1 MFNPI
6 CKLKADTLACIKLNK
21 SHLKFFSLN
30 NFSQKILVYLVIGLC
45 SSFFFLNVEADKG
58 NIVQVSSTKGES
70 YRPQLMV
77 VDNSVYLVWTDTSPG
92 NNDIFFSRSTNG
104 AMNFENSIN
113 LSNNNG
119 TSAFPRMTV
128 YDNNVFVTWYDYSPG
143 ISDIFFARSMDDGF
157 SFETINLSQNNG
169 VSFNPWIRVNENNV
183 YIVWND
189 ESPHLPPNIHRDAGD
204 IDVFLGDLDILIATS
219 HDGGSKFDV
228 SNLSNSQGM
237 SSNPRIAVSGNNVYV
252 VWNEETMAGY
262 EIFFSKSIDN
272 GTTFSEPI
280 NVSRSDAE
288 SLDAGLQVSGDN
300 VYIVWHESTQ
310 DTSDIF
316 FAASDND
323 GLSFDLPINLS
334 TMEGI
339 PSLTRDTQMVASG
352 NNIFVVWSNQNINN
366 GIFLAKSSDG
376 GRTFGAPIN
385 LNDFNNAEFSQ
396 IAANNDKIYVIWAE
410 QFLGTKEVFL
420 RYSID
425 GGESFGSKINLS
437 NDDSESNIFV
447 LGPQIAL
454 GNDDA
459 FTVFERKGIDSSNLY
474 LSILSLEE
482 SQPGILLLQTNNGAV
497 NVEVGIEEKI
507 ETEVPIP
514 FTLKFFDSTTGKLL
528 ENVNYSFLVYDV
540 EGKIMISKLNQRS
553 VNGFDTQTVTFE
565 KTGPLTIVIDIH
577 GLGVEQP
584 YNIKYAGKAS
594 AILTV
599 IPEFP
604 STAFALLIFGIIMA
618 VILYQFKV
626 FKIQIQNFSFHRS
639 Q

>member
-6 CKLKADTLACIKLNK
+6 CKLKTDTLTCIKLNK

-45 SSFFFLNVEADKG
+45 SSFFFLHVEADKG
-58 NIVQVSSTKGES
+58 DIVQVSSTKGES

-92 NNDIFFSRSTNG
+92 NNDIFFSRSTND
-104 AMNFENSIN
+104 AMNFENIIN

-143 ISDIFFARSMDDGF
+143 ISDIFFARSMDNGS

-189 ESPHLPPNIHRDAGD
+189 ESPHLAPNIHRDAGD
-204 IDVFLGDLDILIATS
+204 IDVFLGDLEILIATS
-219 HDGGSKFDV
+219 HDSGSKFDV

-237 SSNPRIAVSGNNVYV
+237 SSNPRIAISGSNVYV
-252 VWNEETMAGY
+252 VWNEETITGY
-262 EIFFSKSIDN
+262 EIFFSKSTDN

-288 SLDAGLQVSGDN
+288 SSDAGLQVSGDN
-300 VYIVWHESTQ
+300 VYIVWHESAQ

-316 FAASDND
+316 FAASDNN

-352 NNIFVVWSNQNINN
+352 NNIFVVWYNQNINN

-396 IAANNDKIYVIWAE
+396 IAVNNDKIYVIWAE
-410 QFLGTKEVFL
+410 QFLGNKEVFL
-420 RYSID
+420 RYSIN
-425 GGESFGSKINLS
+425 GGASFGNKINLS

-454 GNDDA
+454 GNDNV

-507 ETEVPIP
+507 ETEVSVP
-514 FTLKFFDSTTGKLL
+514 FTLKFYDSTTGKLL
-528 ENVNYSFLVYDV
+528 ENVNYSFLVHDV
-540 EGKIMISKLNQRS
+540 EGNIMINNLDQKAVEGL
-553 VNGFDTQTVTFE
+553 DIQTVTFAE
-565 KTGPLTIVIDIH
+565 TGSYTIIIDVK
-577 GLGVEQP
+577 GLGEDQP
-584 YNIKYAGKAS
+584 YDNKYTGIANAV
-594 AILTV
+594 ITV
-599 IPEFP
+599 VPEFP
-604 STAFALLIFGIIMA
+604 SGIIVVMVLA
-618 VILYQFKV
+618 VIPIILVGKFK
-626 FKIQIQNFSFHRS
+626 HYR
-639 Q
+639 

>member
-30 NFSQKILVYLVIGLC
+30 NFSQKILICLVIGLC

-58 NIVQVSSTKGES
+58 DIVQVSSTKGES

-92 NNDIFFSRSTNG
+92 NNDIFFSRSTND
-104 AMNFENSIN
+104 AMNFENIIN

-143 ISDIFFARSMDDGF
+143 ISDIFFARSMDDGS

-189 ESPHLPPNIHRDAGD
+189 ESPHLAPNIHRDAGD
-204 IDVFLGDLDILIATS
+204 IDVFLGDLEILIATS

-228 SNLSNSQGM
+228 SNLSDSQGM

-252 VWNEETMAGY
+252 VWNEETIAGY
-262 EIFFSKSIDN
+262 EIFFSKSTDN

-300 VYIVWHESTQ
+300 VYIVWHESAQ

-323 GLSFDLPINLS
+323 GLSFGLPINLS

-352 NNIFVVWSNQNINN
+352 NNIFVVWYNQNINN

-396 IAANNDKIYVIWAE
+396 IAVNNDKIYVIWAE
-410 QFLGTKEVFL
+410 QFLGNKEVFL
-420 RYSID
+420 RYSIN
-425 GGESFGSKINLS
+425 GGASFGNKINLS

-454 GNDDA
+454 GNDNV

-507 ETEVPIP
+507 ETEVSVP
-514 FTLKFFDSTTGKLL
+514 FTLKFYDSTTGKLL
-528 ENVNYSFLVYDV
+528 ENVNYSFLVHDV
-540 EGKIMISKLNQRS
+540 EGNIMINNLDQKAVEGL
-553 VNGFDTQTVTFE
+553 DIQTVTFAE
-565 KTGPLTIVIDIH
+565 TGSYTIIIDVK
-577 GLGVEQP
+577 GLGEDQP
-584 YNIKYAGKAS
+584 YDNKYTGIANAV
-594 AILTV
+594 ITV
-599 IPEFP
+599 VPEFP
-604 STAFALLIFGIIMA
+604 SGIIVVMVLA
-618 VILYQFKV
+618 VIPIILVGKFK
-626 FKIQIQNFSFHRS
+626 HYR
-639 Q
+639 

>member
-6 CKLKADTLACIKLNK
+6 CKLKTDTLTCIKLNK

-30 NFSQKILVYLVIGLC
+30 NSSQKILVYLVIGLC
-45 SSFFFLNVEADKG
+45 SSFFFLHVEADKG
-58 NIVQVSSTKGES
+58 DIVQVSSTKGES

-92 NNDIFFSRSTNG
+92 NNDIFFSRSTND
-104 AMNFENSIN
+104 AMNFENIIN

-143 ISDIFFARSMDDGF
+143 ISDIFFARSMDNGS

-189 ESPHLPPNIHRDAGD
+189 ESPHLAPNIHRDAGD
-204 IDVFLGDLDILIATS
+204 IDVFLGDLEILIATS
-219 HDGGSKFDV
+219 HDSGSKFDV

-237 SSNPRIAVSGNNVYV
+237 SSNPRIAISGSNVYV
-252 VWNEETMAGY
+252 VWNEETITGY
-262 EIFFSKSIDN
+262 EIFFTKSTDN

-288 SLDAGLQVSGDN
+288 SLDAGIQVSGDN
-300 VYIVWHESTQ
+300 VYIVWHESAQ

-316 FAASDND
+316 FAASDNN
-323 GLSFDLPINLS
+323 GLSFSLPINLS
-334 TMEGI
+334 TVEGI

-352 NNIFVVWSNQNINN
+352 NNIFVVWYNQNINN

-385 LNDFNNAEFSQ
+385 LNDFNNAEFAQ

-410 QFLGTKEVFL
+410 QFLDNKEVFL

-507 ETEVPIP
+507 ETEVSVP
-514 FTLKFFDSTTGKLL
+514 FTLKFYDSTTGKLL
-528 ENVNYSFLVYDV
+528 ENVNYSFLVHDV
-540 EGKIMISKLNQRS
+540 EGNIMINNLDQKAVEGL
-553 VNGFDTQTVTFE
+553 DIQTVTFAE
-565 KTGPLTIVIDIH
+565 TGSYTIIIDVK
-577 GLGVEQP
+577 GLGEDQP
-584 YNIKYAGKAS
+584 YDNKYTGIANAV
-594 AILTV
+594 ITV
-599 IPEFP
+599 VPEFP
-604 STAFALLIFGIIMA
+604 SGIIVVMVLA
-618 VILYQFKV
+618 VIPIILVGKFK
-626 FKIQIQNFSFHRS
+626 HYR
-639 Q
+639 

>member
-6 CKLKADTLACIKLNK
+6 CKLKTDTLTCIKLNK

-45 SSFFFLNVEADKG
+45 SSFFFLHVEADKG
-58 NIVQVSSTKGES
+58 DIVQVSSTKGES

-92 NNDIFFSRSTNG
+92 NNDIFFSKSTNG
-104 AMNFENSIN
+104 AMNFENIIN
-113 LSNNNG
+113 LSK
-119 TSAFPRMTV
+119 
-128 YDNNVFVTWYDYSPG
+128 
-143 ISDIFFARSMDDGF
+143 
-157 SFETINLSQNNG
+157 NNG

-262 EIFFSKSIDN
+262 EIFFSKSTDN
-272 GTTFSEPI
+272 GKTFSEPI
-280 NVSRSDAE
+280 NVSKSDAE
-288 SLDAGLQVSGDN
+288 SLDAGLPGSGGN

-323 GLSFDLPINLS
+323 GLSFGLPINLS

-352 NNIFVVWSNQNINN
+352 NNIFVVWYNQNINN

-385 LNDFNNAEFSQ
+385 LNDFNNAEFAQ
-396 IAANNDKIYVIWAE
+396 IA
-410 QFLGTKEVFL
+410 
-420 RYSID
+420 
-425 GGESFGSKINLS
+425 
-437 NDDSESNIFV
+437 
-447 LGPQIAL
+447 
-454 GNDDA
+454 
-459 FTVFERKGIDSSNLY
+459 
-474 LSILSLEE
+474 
-482 SQPGILLLQTNNGAV
+482 V
-497 NVEVGIEEKI
+497 N
-507 ETEVPIP
+507 
-514 FTLKFFDSTTGKLL
+514 
-528 ENVNYSFLVYDV
+528 
-540 EGKIMISKLNQRS
+540 
-553 VNGFDTQTVTFE
+553 
-565 KTGPLTIVIDIH
+565 
-577 GLGVEQP
+577 
-584 YNIKYAGKAS
+584 
-594 AILTV
+594 
-599 IPEFP
+599 
-604 STAFALLIFGIIMA
+604 
-618 VILYQFKV
+618 
-626 FKIQIQNFSFHRS
+626 
-639 Q
+639 

>member
-6 CKLKADTLACIKLNK
+6 CKLKTDRLACIKLNK

-58 NIVQVSSTKGES
+58 DIVQVSSTKGES

-92 NNDIFFSRSTNG
+92 NNDIFFSRSING
-104 AMNFENSIN
+104 GMNFENIIN

-143 ISDIFFARSMDDGF
+143 ISDIFFARSMDDGS

-204 IDVFLGDLDILIATS
+204 IDVFLGDLEILIATS

-237 SSNPRIAVSGNNVYV
+237 SSNPRIDVSGNNVYV
-252 VWNEETMAGY
+252 VWNEETIAGY
-262 EIFFSKSIDN
+262 EIFFSKSTDN

-288 SLDAGLQVSGDN
+288 SSDAGLQVSGDN
-300 VYIVWHESTQ
+300 VYIVWHESAQ

-323 GLSFDLPINLS
+323 GLSFGLPINLS

-352 NNIFVVWSNQNINN
+352 NNIFVVWYNQNINN

-396 IAANNDKIYVIWAE
+396 IAVNNDKIYVIWAE

-454 GNDDA
+454 GNDNV

-507 ETEVPIP
+507 ETEVSVP
-514 FTLKFFDSTTGKLL
+514 FTLKFYDSTTGKLL
-528 ENVNYSFLVYDV
+528 ENVNYSFLVHDV
-540 EGKIMISKLNQRS
+540 EGNIMINNLDQKAVEGL
-553 VNGFDTQTVTFE
+553 DIQTVTFAE
-565 KTGPLTIVIDIH
+565 TGSYTIIIDVK
-577 GLGVEQP
+577 GLGEDQP
-584 YNIKYAGKAS
+584 YDNKYTGIANAV
-594 AILTV
+594 ITV
-599 IPEFP
+599 VPEFP
-604 STAFALLIFGIIMA
+604 SGIIVVMVLA
-618 VILYQFKV
+618 VIPIILVGKFK
-626 FKIQIQNFSFHRS
+626 HYR
-639 Q
+639 

>member
-6 CKLKADTLACIKLNK
+6 CKLKTDTLTCIKLNK

-45 SSFFFLNVEADKG
+45 SSFFFLHVEADKG
-58 NIVQVSSTKGES
+58 DIVQVSSTKGES

-92 NNDIFFSRSTNG
+92 NNDIFFSRSTND
-104 AMNFENSIN
+104 AMNFENIIN

-143 ISDIFFARSMDDGF
+143 ISDIFFARSMDNGS

-189 ESPHLPPNIHRDAGD
+189 ESPHLAPNIHRDAGD
-204 IDVFLGDLDILIATS
+204 IDVFLGDLEILIATS

-252 VWNEETMAGY
+252 VWNEETIAGY
-262 EIFFSKSIDN
+262 EIFFSKSTDN

-300 VYIVWHESTQ
+300 VYIVWHESAQ

-316 FAASDND
+316 FAASDNN
-323 GLSFDLPINLS
+323 GLAFGLPINLS

-352 NNIFVVWSNQNINN
+352 NNIFVVWYNQNINN

-396 IAANNDKIYVIWAE
+396 IAVNNDKIYVIWAE
-410 QFLGTKEVFL
+410 QFLGNKEVFL
-420 RYSID
+420 RYSIN
-425 GGESFGSKINLS
+425 GGASFGNKINLS

-454 GNDDA
+454 GNDNV

-507 ETEVPIP
+507 ETEVSVP
-514 FTLKFFDSTTGKLL
+514 FTLKFYDSTTGKLL
-528 ENVNYSFLVYDV
+528 ENVNYSFLVHDV
-540 EGKIMISKLNQRS
+540 EGNIMINNLDQKAVEGL
-553 VNGFDTQTVTFE
+553 DIQTVTFAE
-565 KTGPLTIVIDIH
+565 TGSYTIIIDVK
-577 GLGVEQP
+577 GLGEDQP
-584 YNIKYAGKAS
+584 YDNKYTGIANAV
-594 AILTV
+594 ITV
-599 IPEFP
+599 VPEFP
-604 STAFALLIFGIIMA
+604 SGIIVVMVLA
-618 VILYQFKV
+618 VIPIILVGKFK
-626 FKIQIQNFSFHRS
+626 HYR
-639 Q
+639 

>member
-6 CKLKADTLACIKLNK
+6 CKLKTDTLTCIKLNK

-45 SSFFFLNVEADKG
+45 SSFFFLHVEADKG
-58 NIVQVSSTKGES
+58 DIVQVSSTKGES

-92 NNDIFFSRSTNG
+92 NNDIFFSRSTND
-104 AMNFENSIN
+104 AMNFENIIN

-143 ISDIFFARSMDDGF
+143 ISDIFFARSMDNGS

-204 IDVFLGDLDILIATS
+204 IDVFLGDLEILIATS

-237 SSNPRIAVSGNNVYV
+237 SSNPRIAISGSNVYV
-252 VWNEETMAGY
+252 VWNEETITGY
-262 EIFFSKSIDN
+262 EIFFSKSTDN

-288 SLDAGLQVSGDN
+288 SSDAGLQVSGDN
-300 VYIVWHESTQ
+300 VYIVWHESAQ

-316 FAASDND
+316 FAASDNN

-352 NNIFVVWSNQNINN
+352 NNIFVVWYNQNINN

-396 IAANNDKIYVIWAE
+396 IAVNNDKIYVIWAE
-410 QFLGTKEVFL
+410 QFLGNKEVFL
-420 RYSID
+420 RYSIN
-425 GGESFGSKINLS
+425 GGASFGNKINLS

-454 GNDDA
+454 GNDNV

-507 ETEVPIP
+507 ETEVSVP
-514 FTLKFFDSTTGKLL
+514 FTLKFYDSTTGKLL
-528 ENVNYSFLVYDV
+528 ENVNYSFLVHDV
-540 EGKIMISKLNQRS
+540 EGNIMINNLDQKAVEGL
-553 VNGFDTQTVTFE
+553 DIQTVTFAE
-565 KTGPLTIVIDIH
+565 TGSYTIIIDVK
-577 GLGVEQP
+577 GLGEDQP
-584 YNIKYAGKAS
+584 YDNKYTGIANAV
-594 AILTV
+594 ITV
-599 IPEFP
+599 VPEFP
-604 STAFALLIFGIIMA
+604 SGIIVVMVLA
-618 VILYQFKV
+618 VIPIILVGKFK
-626 FKIQIQNFSFHRS
+626 HYR
-639 Q
+639 